1 MLNLKFIVL
10 CLQIMCLF
18 LYIHMYNVLT
28 IHAEINDIHTA
39 SVQHLQLYYQWK
51 WSKSEEWI
59 KTSYLQLWIKKWI
72 KQKVILHSNFVYI

>member
-51 WSKSEEWI
+51 
-59 KTSYLQLWIKKWI
+59 
-72 KQKVILHSNFVYI
+72 